1 MPAPDLRRHIDVNR
15 HLASRGLIAPPLYV
29 TAWLVISL
37 STGQFPAADSLYW
50 LLGAGIIVPGAW
62 RLVLI
67 SRVGRGQED
76 PQRWHRL
83 YCLAAVARGG
93 AWGLFSADMALQGV
107 LSSQFLLATFA
118 TSAFA
123 VAGAT
128 GLAPAGRMALV
139 FNAVITLPPA
149 LVCLADFNAA
159 GVGIAFMFVVFL
171 GFCTATSRQV
181 HREYWATVTA
191 YAALQRRTEELS
203 EARAVAEQA
212 TLAKSEFLATLSHE
226 IRTPMNGVIG
236 MVDLLLDTQ
245 LDADQ
250 RDYAETIRLSGNQLT
265 GLISDILDFSKM
277 EAGKLDLEQV
287 PLDPRATVDEAL
299 EMMSAAAAAKGL
311 ELVHVSESSLPAWL
325 EGDPARLRQVML
337 NLVSNAVKFTTR
349 GEVVVRTR
357 WLSGTG
363 LEVEVS
369 DTGLGMSP
377 DALQGIFEPFR
388 QADSSTTRRFGGTG
402 LGLAIVR
409 RICAAMGGSV
419 TAASVEGVGSRF
431 TVAVPLR
438 ERGDITAPALP
449 VLRQQVVVVT
459 GHAATFEA
467 VDAAL
472 APCGA
477 ATQWLRPESA
487 DTSDVG
493 RTPALVIVDAGS
505 ADWPL
510 IRQWPTAG
518 IIVLGGAHPTARTA
532 GGLSG
537 PSEHVRK
544 PLRAPALR
552 EACARALGLAAP
564 SVAGARAHQVQAAPL
579 AGKLHV
585 LVAEDNLFNQK
596 VIGRTLEALG
606 CTCRLVSDGEAALAA
621 VRGGGFDLVLMDCQ
635 MPGMDGFAAT
645 HAIRSLAAPHN
656 AVPVIALTANA
667 LSGDRERCLAAGM
680 DDYLTKPL
688 AREDLAR
695 VLERAAG
702 APAS

>member
-1 MPAPDLRRHIDVNR
+1 VPAPDLRRHIDVNR

-83 YCLAAVARGG
+83 YCLAAVASGG

-128 GLAPAGRMALV
+128 GLAPAGRTALV
-139 FNAVITLPPA
+139 FNAVITMPPA

-212 TLAKSEFLATLSHE
+212 TLAKSEFLATMSHE

-311 ELVHVSESSLPAWL
+311 ELVHVPESSLPAWL
-325 EGDPARLRQVML
+325 EGDPARLRQVLL

-357 WLSGTG
+357 W
-363 LEVEVS
+363 
-369 DTGLGMSP
+369 
-377 DALQGIFEPFR
+377 
-388 QADSSTTRRFGGTG
+388 
-402 LGLAIVR
+402 
-409 RICAAMGGSV
+409 
-419 TAASVEGVGSRF
+419 
-431 TVAVPLR
+431 
-438 ERGDITAPALP
+438 
-449 VLRQQVVVVT
+449 
-459 GHAATFEA
+459 HAAR
-467 VDAAL
+467 DSKWKS
-472 APCGA
+472 P
-477 ATQWLRPESA
+477 
-487 DTSDVG
+487 
-493 RTPALVIVDAGS
+493 TPAWA
-505 ADWPL
+505 
-510 IRQWPTAG
+510 
-518 IIVLGGAHPTARTA
+518 
-532 GGLSG
+532 
-537 PSEHVRK
+537 
-544 PLRAPALR
+544 
-552 EACARALGLAAP
+552 
-564 SVAGARAHQVQAAPL
+564 
-579 AGKLHV
+579 
-585 LVAEDNLFNQK
+585 
-596 VIGRTLEALG
+596 
-606 CTCRLVSDGEAALAA
+606 
-621 VRGGGFDLVLMDCQ
+621 
-635 MPGMDGFAAT
+635 
-645 HAIRSLAAPHN
+645 
-656 AVPVIALTANA
+656 
-667 LSGDRERCLAAGM
+667 
-680 DDYLTKPL
+680 
-688 AREDLAR
+688 
-695 VLERAAG
+695 
-702 APAS
+702 